1 MPAGRRNL
9 KNNWSTTLQADA
21 AAADVTLSL
30 PQPMLDL
37 LVSPVP
43 SADEWYMLTLDDGVQ
58 APEIVRCT
66 GKGSGTA
73 TVVRAQEGTAAPTTW
88 ATGTVVEIRATAE
101 LLRVLEGAQYDAA
114 NQTLVIG
121 ANGAGRSISGAF
133 GGVLI
138 GPGAGYELT
147 SGDYNVVLGAGALG
161 TETTGH
167 RNTACGYQALGYID
181 GGSLENTGLG
191 YAAGSSGGSA
201 AAKNTYIGAY
211 ADNAYGVG
219 ALTGVLCLGH
229 GALAHTSNVAS
240 IGSEGARL
248 SEVYIGGGQ
257 RDQAAAQVTLSASAG
272 SGTNKNGGD
281 LRLGGGKPT
290 GSGTPGKVII
300 ATAAGGG
307 ASGSTETAWTDR
319 AEWDSTGLFW
329 TYAGLKTGNPA
340 AGAGTWKL
348 GTVQA
353 GAVALDTA
361 NYVEVDI
368 GGTLVKLLKAA

>member
-1 MPAGRRNL
+1 MGLQHRNL

-21 AAADVTLSL
+21 AAAATTLSL

-43 SADEWYMLTLDDGVQ
+43 GASEWYMLTLDDGVQ

-88 ATGTVVEIRATAE
+88 AAGTVVEIRITAE
-101 LLRVLEGAQYDAA
+101 HARVLEGAQYDP
-114 NQTLVIG
+114 NTQFLVIG
-121 ANGAGRSISGAF
+121 PGGAGQALAGGAYATTIIGRS
-133 GGVLI
+133 
-138 GPGAGYELT
+138 AGYELT
-147 SGDYNVVLGAGALG
+147 GGNTNTALG
-161 TETTGH
+161 DSALWQETTGSG
-167 RNTACGYQALGYID
+167 NTALGANALGIYG
-181 GGSLENTGLG
+181 GGSNNTAVGRN
-191 YAAGSSGGSA
+191 AGANPGAGVLRS
-201 AAKNTYIGAY
+201 TYLGAY
-211 ADNAYGVG
+211 TNNG
-219 ALTGVLCLGH
+219 ALHISDVLCLGY
-229 GALAHTSNVAS
+229 GALAYTANTAVM
-240 IGSEGARL
+240 GSENSRL

-272 SGTNKNGGD
+272 RGTDKAGGD

-307 ASGSTETAWTDR
+307 ASGSTETAWTNR
-319 AEWDSTGLFW
+319 AEWDSAGLLW
-329 TYAGLKTGNPA
+329 TYAGLKTGDPG

-353 GAVALDTA
+353 GTVALDTA
-361 NYVEVDI
+361 NYVEIDI
-368 GGTLVKLLKAA
+368 GGTIVKLLKAA